1 MAVENI
7 KSDLYRD
14 QSLGGAI
21 PAALMAHGRIHT
33 AIGTVS
39 HDASAS
45 SGSSYK
51 LGEVPSHAILHW
63 DTYFEAGNWDFTALR
78 VGTKDDVDALVSEAT
93 ADGDVSPIVQGDAN
107 HGKPLWET
115 LGLSA
120 DPGGMIPIYAHAI
133 GAAGGAGSMK
143 FVLAW
148 IDN

>member
-1 MAVENI
+1 MAVENV

-33 AIGTVS
+33 AIGNVV
-39 HDASAS
+39 HDAAAS
-45 SGSSYK
+45 SGSTYK
-51 LGEVPSHAILHW
+51 LGEVPSYAILHW
-63 DTYFEAGNWDFTALR
+63 DTIFEAGNWSFTDLR
-78 VGTKDDVDALVSEAT
+78 IGTKTDVDALVSALVSG
-93 ADGDVSPIVQGDAN
+93 GDASPIAQLDAN
-107 HGKPLWET
+107 HGKPLWEA
-115 LGLSA
+115 LGLAA

-133 GAAGGAGSMK
+133 GAASGAGSMN